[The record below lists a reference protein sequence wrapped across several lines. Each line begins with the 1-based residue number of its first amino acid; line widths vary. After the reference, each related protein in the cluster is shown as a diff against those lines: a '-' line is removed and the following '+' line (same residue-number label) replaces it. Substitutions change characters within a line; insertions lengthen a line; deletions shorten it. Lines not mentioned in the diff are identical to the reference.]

1 MVVMR
6 LMLLAMLGVIGRA
19 LFRVRR
25 LPANRPTTFRGH
37 GAVVCLGASTV
48 QGNVSYNFVDELARR
63 LPDRTFVN
71 AGINGETSAQ
81 ALARVP
87 EVVACQPT
95 DVVVMIGANDLFAI
109 RGSRLAGG
117 RHTTFEEYR
126 TNLTAIVRA
135 LRPARVALLSI
146 QPLGERLDSPENLD
160 MDRLTEI
167 IRSVASAEGADY
179 LPFNERM
186 KELVNGGGQP
196 FQDSLARVLLAGVL
210 RLGVGLNTDHIGR
223 LFGFRAHTEGLHLAS
238 PAGLLAADLVEG
250 FLLAEVPGA
259 ARNS

>member
-1 MVVMR
+1 MTVMR
-6 LMLLAMLGVIGRA
+6 LMLLALLGVIGRA
-19 LFRVRR
+19 LFQVRR
-25 LPANRPTTFRGH
+25 LPANRPATFRGS

-95 DVVVMIGANDLFAI
+95 DVIVMIGANDLSAI
-109 RGSRLAGG
+109 RGSRLSGG
-117 RHTTFEEYR
+117 RRTTFEEYR
-126 TNLTAIVRA
+126 ANLTAIVRG
-135 LRPARVALLSI
+135 LRPARVAVLSI
-146 QPLGERLDSPENLD
+146 QPLGEHFGSPENLD
-160 MDRLTEI
+160 MDRLNEI
-167 IRSVASAEGADY
+167 VRVVAEAEGVGY

-186 KELVNGGGQP
+186 KDLVGDGDQP
-196 FQDSLARVLLAGVL
+196 FRDSLGRVLLAMLL
-210 RLGVGLNTDHIGR
+210 RLGLGLSLDHIGR

-250 FLLAEVPGA
+250 FL
-259 ARNS
+259 RD